1 MVGGAIAVAGFTPC
15 IVVVLFILFC
25 ILPSGP
31 TILHESSIFSSLPFS
46 FSLFPSLR
54 FLLTYNYI
62 LLLLMCHM
70 MGREIERV
78 SKGSGDGGSVVALM
92 MTVDAFVLGVFLL
105 KKCSL
110 LLLLLRDVDDLFF
123 SDFFSFVLSSLFG
136 KSFCCRRR
144 SVVAVVVVVVQTS
157 VILITRL
164 LL

>member
-70 MGREIERV
+70 MGREIERE
-78 SKGSGDGGSVVALM
+78 
-92 MTVDAFVLGVFLL
+92 
-105 KKCSL
+105 
-110 LLLLLRDVDDLFF
+110 
-123 SDFFSFVLSSLFG
+123 
-136 KSFCCRRR
+136 
-144 SVVAVVVVVVQTS
+144 
-157 VILITRL
+157 
-164 LL
+164 